1 MCMKRGSDE
10 SGGGAPWFKA
20 LQHASLG
27 IQMALAVVV
36 GYFIGHWLDGVLDTA
51 PYMMIL
57 WVVIGV
63 VTGMR
68 ELYRAAQRAARDMD
82 DSDEDSG

>member
-1 MCMKRGSDE
+1 MKKGSDAP
-10 SGGGAPWFKA
+10 GGGAPWFKA

-36 GYFIGHWLDGVLDTA
+36 GYLVGHWLDGQLDTA

-63 VTGMR
+63 TTGMR
-68 ELYRAAQRAARDMD
+68 DLYRAAKRAARDMD
-82 DSDEDSG
+82 DPDEGGTK